1 MKKHIAVSLAAILCT
16 GGAMAQEG
24 GAFVGVSFGR
34 NQSSAKVDNSTDAT
48 TTTSGWANQSTPVF
62 DKDGNFL
69 RWDTETI
76 ATAESVRSFLQS
88 GDSHDTKGDMG
99 YGILAGYR
107 WFLGETFALRGLAEF
122 DYSRGKL
129 KGNVPGSNKLNM
141 MSFLVG
147 ADALAYFNRSESA
160 QFGVFAGVGVAYHRY
175 DLKLDFLDKSDFDSF
190 GFMANLGLH
199 ADVAEHHGIEL
210 GARFFTNEAKGNSTI
225 INQNLEGTTS
235 NVSLSKYDVAIKQK
249 PTFFVRYIYQF

>member
-1 MKKHIAVSLAAILCT
+1 MKKMAFTAIAAAHV
-16 GGAMAQEG
+16 AAAAAD
-24 GAFVGVSFGR
+24 GAFVGISLGR
-34 NQSSAKVDNSTDAT
+34 SQASAKIKNDGTVLGASGTIVETNT
-48 TTTSGWANQSTPVF
+48 THLNPDYTYEINTTQSAVANLTR
-62 DKDGNFL
+62 K
-69 RWDTETI
+69 
-76 ATAESVRSFLQS
+76 FLQS
-88 GDSHDTKGDMG
+88 SDSHDTTADLA

-107 WFLGETFALRGLAEF
+107 WFLGENFAVRGYGEL
-122 DYSRGKL
+122 DYQPTKL
-129 KGNVPGSNKLNM
+129 KGNIPGSNKLNTII
-141 MSFLVG
+141 LIAG

-225 INQNLEGTTS
+225 FQNANNS
-235 NVSLSKYDVAIKQK
+235 ASFSKYDVAIKQK
-249 PTFFVRYIYQF
+249 PTFFLRYIYQF